1 MPFQIHL
8 IIGGIC
14 SRDVHDSLAESHD
27 TRVHR
32 ECGSADVCT
41 LRIVHVVRS
50 AWSVTIARLPGSS
63 RTPATCVK
71 DSWSVA
77 SGFPVRSYFDWAG
90 IAIGEINSVA
100 KSSRIDGS

>member
-1 MPFQIHL
+1 M
-8 IIGGIC
+8 C
-14 SRDVHDSLAESHD
+14 A
-27 TRVHR
+27 
-32 ECGSADVCT
+32 

-100 KSSRIDGS
+100 KSSRIDGW